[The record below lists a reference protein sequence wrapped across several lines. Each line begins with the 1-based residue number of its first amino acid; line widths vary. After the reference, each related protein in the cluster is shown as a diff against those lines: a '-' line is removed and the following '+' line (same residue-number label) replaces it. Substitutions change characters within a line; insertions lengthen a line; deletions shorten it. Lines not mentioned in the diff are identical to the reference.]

1 VQYPPEFLHSLN
13 SSGLPPHA
21 LNLKIGAVVM
31 ALRNLCIDNGICNG
45 TRMIVRDMK
54 DNVILVEVINGAHA
68 GHVQM
73 IPLDTSS
80 DPRVPFT
87 HVRHQLPVRLA
98 YAMTINKFQG
108 HTLDRVGL
116 LLPEPVFSHGQ
127 LYVVCSRVRNGE
139 SLKIKPVH
147 GGRAGLGHRWRG
159 RGRAESK

>member
-1 VQYPPEFLHSLN
+1 MQYPPEFLHSLN

-54 DNVILVEVINGAHA
+54 DNVILAEVINGAHA

-73 IPLDTSS
+73 IPLDTFS

-87 HVRHQLPVRLA
+87 HVRHQFPVRLA
-98 YAMTINKFQG
+98 YAMTINKSQG
-108 HTLDRVGL
+108 QTLDRVGL

-127 LYVVCSRVRNGE
+127 LYVACAQRRVTQDP
-139 SLKIKPVH
+139 SD
-147 GGRAGLGHRWRG
+147 
-159 RGRAESK
+159 

>member
-1 VQYPPEFLHSLN
+1 MQYPPEFLHSLN

-45 TRMIVRDMK
+45 TRMILRDMK

-73 IPLDTSS
+73 IPRIPLDTFS

-87 HVRHQLPVRLA
+87 HVRHQFPVRLA
-98 YAMTINKFQG
+98 YTMTINKSQG
-108 HTLDRVGL
+108 QTLDRVGL
-116 LLPEPVFSHGQ
+116 LLPEPVFTHGQ
-127 LYVVCSRVRNGE
+127 LYVAYAQRRVTQDP
-139 SLKIKPVH
+139 SD
-147 GGRAGLGHRWRG
+147 
-159 RGRAESK
+159 